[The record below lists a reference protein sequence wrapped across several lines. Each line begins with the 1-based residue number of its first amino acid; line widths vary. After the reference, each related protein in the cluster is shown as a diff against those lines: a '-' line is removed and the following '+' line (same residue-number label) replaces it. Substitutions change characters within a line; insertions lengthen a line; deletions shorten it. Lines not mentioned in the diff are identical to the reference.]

1 MAKTKSAPGADGFSN
16 KFIQKFW
23 KYFRTPLFKLGINC
37 YESGNLTSNF
47 KGANIK
53 LIPKKGN
60 LSQLKNWRPISLLN
74 CFYKIISRAIC
85 ARLKKVMDK
94 LTPIAQKGYS
104 KTRRCQE
111 ALIEIIEGIV
121 KKTKRGALLSLD
133 IRKAF
138 DTLSHSFVEKVLE
151 HFNFGVN
158 FKKWITL
165 LCTNREACIVLE
177 GGKLSRRF
185 KLLRGNAQGDILST
199 FVFLLCYQILLFKL
213 QFDLQIKSFVSS
225 PTVTPGS
232 PDVHLPD
239 EVSNTPTK
247 VAAMADDAS
256 CLVLMDPAT
265 LGKIKEVLAQF
276 GEIQYLAYAVT

>member
-1 MAKTKSAPGADGFSN
+1 MREFPN
-16 KFIQKFW
+16 
-23 KYFRTPLFKLGINC
+23 
-37 YESGNLTSNF
+37 
-47 KGANIK
+47 
-53 LIPKKGN
+53 
-60 LSQLKNWRPISLLN
+60 
-74 CFYKIISRAIC
+74 
-85 ARLKKVMDK
+85 
-94 LTPIAQKGYS
+94 
-104 KTRRCQE
+104 
-111 ALIEIIEGIV
+111 V
-121 KKTKRGALLSLD
+121 KKNKKRGALLSLD

-158 FKKWITL
+158 LKKWITL
-165 LCTNREACIVLE
+165 LCTIREACIVLE

-185 KLLRGNAQGDILST
+185 KLLRGNAQGDILSP

-276 GEIQYLAYAVT
+276 GEISGLRCTVT